1 MDVFWFLLS
10 IKFHFQQLVNIQ
22 NKDTL
27 AAELTLRKKKITC
40 CDTPAVIATFP
51 TAPERITKWFYS
63 SAAVCLK
70 ADSQNQRGW
79 RSEPEGV
86 TVRTRGGDSQNRA
99 GGQLDSTDG
108 VSGLRWSVKQP
119 LGAPRLSVN
128 ISPCV
133 RRLWRFSR
141 LLVTVWSA
149 DPPPWVPAVSTDDD
163 DDDDD
168 DEGDCWVRLV
178 IDYWWLLRRLIS
190 RLRS

>member
-10 IKFHFQQLVNIQ
+10 IKFHFQQLVKIQ

-27 AAELTLRKKKITC
+27 AAELTLRKKKHLLRHSWLRHFR
-40 CDTPAVIATFP
+40 PHLNA
-51 TAPERITKWFYS
+51 
-63 SAAVCLK
+63 
-70 ADSQNQRGW
+70 SQSGFIPPLRFA
-79 RSEPEGV
+79 RRL
-86 TVRTRGGDSQNRA
+86 TVRTREADGQNPTD
-99 GGQLDSTDG
+99 GLYSWTLQLDPADG

-133 RRLWRFSR
+133 RRLWLLSR

-149 DPPPWVPAVSTDDD
+149 DPQPWVPAVSTD

-178 IDYWWLLRRLIS
+178 IIGDYWWLLRRLIS
-190 RLRS
+190 RLKS